1 MKQLKL
7 LKLLK
12 IDIHTIFII
21 IFNNL
26 SKILFV
32 LFSIKLNDLIF
43 SIILY
48 FDIFYLNFF
57 NFYSI
62 NSLIFDI
69 KDSIYLKIIRYLI
82 IFSFSIYIYS
92 KCSMIFHFY
101 YDIMI
106 MIINYIVYNFY
117 MDIYIFYTYI

>member
-12 IDIHTIFII
+12 IDIHTIFIT

-43 SIILY
+43 SVILY
-48 FDIFYLNFF
+48 INILHLNFF

-69 KDSIYLKIIRYLI
+69 KDSIYLKIIR
-82 IFSFSIYIYS
+82 
-92 KCSMIFHFY
+92 
-101 YDIMI
+101 
-106 MIINYIVYNFY
+106 
-117 MDIYIFYTYI
+117 